1 MTQDLWHEGRPKALT
16 LFGMSGLGKTHIAK
30 LLRHDAGWFH
40 YSIDYRIA
48 TRYMGALIEDD
59 LKEQAMALPKLRE
72 LLLLDAIT
80 VRSKVSFDNLA
91 PMSAYLGKPGDSA
104 KNGFAYDA
112 YMARQEQFR
121 QAEVAALMDT
131 GHFKARAKTLYNNP
145 FFVCDT
151 GGSVC
156 EHVDPEDPSDPIL
169 THLAAHSVLVW
180 IKGDDSHVDA
190 LIERFNKAPKPMYYP
205 PAYLA
210 KRWATYGAQVEP
222 NPAKVDPDHFV
233 RWVYADAI
241 KMRQPKYA
249 AMAKHWGVAIGA
261 ADLANCAHPQDV
273 LDLVK
278 AAHDA

>member
-1 MTQDLWHEGRPKALT
+1 MTDTLWHNGHPKALT

-30 LLRHDAGWFH
+30 LLRYDAGWFH

-48 TRYMGALIEDD
+48 TRYMGARIEDD

-72 LLLLDAIT
+72 LLMSDSIT

-91 PMSAYLGKPGDSA
+91 PMSAYLGKPGSGSMGGLDYST
-104 KNGFAYDA
+104 

-121 QAEVAALMDT
+121 QAEVAALLDT
-131 GHFKARAKTLYNNP
+131 GYFKARAHKLYDNP

-151 GGSVC
+151 GGSIC
-156 EHVDPEDPSDPIL
+156 EHVDPTDPNDPIL
-169 THLAAHSVLVW
+169 THLSEQSVLVW
-180 IKGDDSHVDA
+180 IEGDDSHVDE
-190 LIERFNKAPKPMYYP
+190 LIKRFNKAPKPMYYP
-205 PAYLA
+205 PEYLGE
-210 KRWATYGAQVEP
+210 RWRTYGQEFESDP
-222 NPAKVDPDHFV
+222 SKIDPDHFV

-249 AMAKHWGVAIGA
+249 AMAQHWGVAIKA
-261 ADLANCAHPQDV
+261 TDLAACHTPHEV

-278 AAHDA
+278 AAHGA